1 MIREPVLPGT
11 HRRPTGQAA
20 AAVPF
25 LQGPVPAPSSR
36 PRLVELHPGGSSAGV
51 EAAVLAQ
58 LVQQDLPA
66 GSLLDT
72 LARLTAEALQ
82 QAPNSVEAF
91 TPSEVR
97 GVAARIA
104 TGLAVALLESDLS
117 ERITARL
124 AQEAPFAEGWRSC
137 PE

>member
-1 MIREPVLPGT
+1 MIREPILPGT
-11 HRRPTGQAA
+11 HRRPTVQAL
-20 AAVPF
+20 AAVPSP
-25 LQGPVPAPSSR
+25 QGPVPPPASR
-36 PRLVELHPGGSSAGV
+36 TRLVALHPGGSSAGV
-51 EAAVLAQ
+51 EAAVIAH
-58 LVQQDLPA
+58 LVQHDLTA

-82 QAPNSVEAF
+82 QAPNGVAAS